1 LRHKS
6 TADVAL
12 NAETQALVPAI
23 PIRTSQSA
31 VWRTLSAAAILNS
44 FQNKDEWKCSLNVQT
59 VAALQPT
66 TGATPLAQ
74 PRSYNTAEAFAYC
87 ERMAREHY
95 ENFPVGSLLVPRAR
109 RKHVYSIYAFA
120 RTADD
125 FADEGYDVGQ
135 TLVCPIWAD
144 GPGCFTAADC
154 AGDGNDVGQTK
165 GCPTEADRLRSL
177 DEWEAQLAACYR
189 GEASHPVFVA
199 LTATVRE
206 LQLPEQLFRDL
217 LSAFKQDVVKRRYA
231 DFAEVLDY
239 CRRSANPVGRLIL
252 RLFDY
257 RDAHLD
263 ELSDAIC
270 TALQLANFWQD
281 VAADIQKDRVY
292 LPQDEMR
299 QYGVTFEDLQ
309 ARQGSA
315 AFCRL
320 LQFQVERTRDLFQH
334 GRALPDLVNGR
345 LALEL
350 RLTWHG
356 GMRILELIERQAYD
370 TLPARP
376 KLTGF
381 DKVVLLSRA
390 LFNR

>member
-1 LRHKS
+1 
-6 TADVAL
+6 
-12 NAETQALVPAI
+12 
-23 PIRTSQSA
+23 
-31 VWRTLSAAAILNS
+31 
-44 FQNKDEWKCSLNVQT
+44 LNVQT
-59 VAALQPT
+59 GATLQPT
-66 TGATPLAQ
+66 PAATAATSPAQ
-74 PRSYNTAEAFAYC
+74 PQRYSTTEAFAYC
-87 ERMAREHY
+87 GRMAREHY

-120 RTADD
+120 RIADD
-125 FADEGYDVGQ
+125 FADEGYDDA
-135 TLVCPIWAD
+135 TL
-144 GPGCFTAADC
+144 
-154 AGDGNDVGQTK
+154 
-165 GCPTEADRLRSL
+165 TEESRLRSL
-177 DEWEAQLAACYR
+177 DEWEAQLGACYR
-189 GEASHPVFVA
+189 GEANHPVFVA
-199 LTATVRE
+199 LAATVKE
-206 LQLPEQLFRDL
+206 LQLSEQLFLDL

-281 VAADIQKDRVY
+281 VAVDIQKDRVY
-292 LPQDEMR
+292 LPQDGMR
-299 QYGVTFEDLQ
+299 QYGVNLDDLK
-309 ARQGSA
+309 ASQGSA
-315 AFCRL
+315 AYCRL
-320 LQFQVERTRDLFQH
+320 LQFQVERTRELFQR
-334 GRALPDLVNGR
+334 GKVLPNLVSGR

-370 TLPARP
+370 TLRGRP

>member
-1 LRHKS
+1 
-6 TADVAL
+6 
-12 NAETQALVPAI
+12 
-23 PIRTSQSA
+23 
-31 VWRTLSAAAILNS
+31 
-44 FQNKDEWKCSLNVQT
+44 
-59 VAALQPT
+59 
-66 TGATPLAQ
+66 
-74 PRSYNTAEAFAYC
+74 
-87 ERMAREHY
+87 MARAHY

-125 FADEGYDVGQ
+125 FADEGYEDAS
-135 TLVCPIWAD
+135 L
-144 GPGCFTAADC
+144 
-154 AGDGNDVGQTK
+154 
-165 GCPTEADRLRSL
+165 TEESRLRSL
-177 DEWEAQLAACYR
+177 AEWEAQLKACYCS
-189 GEASHPVFVA
+189 EASHPVFAA
-199 LTATVRE
+199 LAATVKE
-206 LQLPEQLFRDL
+206 LQLPEQLFLDL

-281 VAADIQKDRVY
+281 VAVDIQKDRVY
-292 LPQDEMR
+292 LPQDEM
-299 QYGVTFEDLQ
+299 QQSGVTFEDLQ
-309 ARQGSA
+309 ARQGSVA
-315 AFCRL
+315 YCRL
-320 LQFQVERTRDLFQH
+320 LQFQVERTRALFQR
-334 GRALPDLVNGR
+334 GKALPNLVSGR

-370 TLPARP
+370 TLRVRP

-390 LFNR
+390 LFNL